1 MGTLSANLSYG
12 RPDPRLGSA
21 GLYDEML
28 EIAKCADRL
37 GFHRVWLA
45 QHHGVYALQLPNPL
59 IVAAQL
65 SQHVS
70 CRIGTASL
78 VLPYHHP
85 LAVAGEVAAVDQIT
99 GGRLD
104 VGVCRGAYP
113 YEFKR
118 FGVPMAESKAMMME
132 HVAALELALTS
143 EVPEPFAGH
152 YYSYGPTL
160 TFPRPVQQPRPPI
173 WVSAMSQSTIEWAVS
188 QRYSVLLVQFLKPLE
203 HVLEEVEIFHRKR
216 EELGLSRD
224 EVKLSTLHAMY
235 ASEDDGDLR
244 AKAEA
249 IIRRYRVHSHLD
261 RYDETLTDLTNFV
274 EPAPV
279 TDEATVD
286 EVIERTLVS
295 HPDDICARIKRLF
308 DAGIDDVQLHV
319 AWGLTTE
326 QGMRSMELFSQSVM
340 PKLVSPA
347 AADVAARV

>member
-1 MGTLSANLSYG
+1 MGTLSVNLSYG
-12 RPDPRLGSA
+12 RADPRLGSA
-21 GLYDEML
+21 GLYDEMV

-45 QHHGVYALQLPNPL
+45 QHHGVYALQLPSPL
-59 IVAAQL
+59 IAAAQL

-78 VLPYHHP
+78 VLPYQHP
-85 LAVAGEVAAVDQIT
+85 LAVAGEVGAVDQIT

-118 FGVPMAESKAMMME
+118 FGVPIAESKAMMME
-132 HVAALELALTS
+132 HVAALDLALTS
-143 EVPEPFAGH
+143 EVPEPFAGQ
-152 YYSYGPTL
+152 YYSYEPTL

-188 QRYSVLLVQFLKPLE
+188 QRYNILLVQFLKPLE
-203 HVLEEVEIFHRKR
+203 HVLEEAEIFHRQR
-216 EELGLSRD
+216 EKLGLSRN
-224 EVKLSTLHAMY
+224 EIKLSTLHAMY

-249 IIRRYRVHSHLD
+249 IIRRHRVHSQLN
-261 RYDETLTDLTNFV
+261 RYDEMLTDLTTFTK
-274 EPAPV
+274 PAPV
-279 TDEATVD
+279 ADEATVD

-295 HPDDICARIKRLF
+295 HPEGICARIQRLF
-308 DAGIDDVQLHV
+308 DAGIDDVQMHV

-326 QGMRSMELFSQSVM
+326 QGMRSMELFRQSVM

-347 AADVAARV
+347 AADVAAQV